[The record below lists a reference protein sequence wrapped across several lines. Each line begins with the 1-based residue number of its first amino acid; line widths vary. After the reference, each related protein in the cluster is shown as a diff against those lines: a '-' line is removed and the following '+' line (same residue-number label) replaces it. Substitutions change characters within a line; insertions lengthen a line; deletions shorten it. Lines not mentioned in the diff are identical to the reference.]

1 MTATTERPAQK
12 RSIFTRLYHGETD
25 FDFIGRWKLW
35 FAISGTVILLG
46 LVAFI
51 AHGGLNLGIDF
62 TGGNVWQIPANGQ
75 SVSDV
80 EDALERDRHQR
91 HQGADA
97 SAATCASRRPTSTGP
112 PPSGS
117 SASRRSCR
125 RSPS

>member
-80 EDALERDRHQR
+80 EDALNEIGINDTKVQSVGGDLRVQ
-91 HQGADA
+91 
-97 SAATCASRRPTSTGP
+97 TPYFE
-112 PPSGS
+112 
-117 SASRRSCR
+117 ASRRSCR
-125 RSPS
+125 CSPN